1 MDCDADLGFDADLV
15 FGADLDLELAFAFGG
30 AQVFLRCLAEEVVSR
45 ILLNNAAPSRSYRR
59 RNHECGAT
67 TLNMQLMREENVKTS
82 GQCPMAQM
90 SRLDAAPG
98 GLLGIRIDGAEHG
111 QYASSRRIQPRRC
124 RTSVPPARQNLAGFT
139 CKSWGKWRAIANHP
153 YFLLHQLFDPRRWG
167 YMDSSCER

>member
-1 MDCDADLGFDADLV
+1 LDCDADLDFDADLV

-98 GLLGIRIDGAEHG
+98 GLIGHLD
-111 QYASSRRIQPRRC
+111 
-124 RTSVPPARQNLAGFT
+124 
-139 CKSWGKWRAIANHP
+139 
-153 YFLLHQLFDPRRWG
+153 
-167 YMDSSCER
+167 